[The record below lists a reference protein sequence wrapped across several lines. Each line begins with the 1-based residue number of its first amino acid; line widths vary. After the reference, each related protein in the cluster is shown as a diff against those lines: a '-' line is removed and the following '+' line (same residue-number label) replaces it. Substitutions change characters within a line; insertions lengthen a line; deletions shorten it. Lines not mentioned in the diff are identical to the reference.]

1 MTPLPAVDS
10 PVISELH
17 AALPGRVITDPSG
30 LVALSTDKSGHRG
43 EGVPLAAVHA
53 QSVEDVQQ
61 VCRIASA
68 HRTPV
73 VTRGAG
79 TGLSGGAT
87 AGAGEIVL
95 SLERMDQVLEIS
107 EGNRLAVVQAG
118 VINGRL
124 DEHLAPHG
132 LWWSPDPASKDIS
145 TVGGNIAMNAG
156 GLLCAKYGV
165 TRESVLALKVVLAD
179 GRLLEVGHRTV
190 KGVTGYD
197 LTALMIGSEG
207 TLGIIVEATLA
218 LRPAVTGDTPTLG
231 AVFPSIVDAAAAAA
245 EVVRAG
251 HVPAAMELLDRP
263 CLDAIAAHT
272 GKELAPGGQAYLL
285 LQHDG
290 AAAREEIAS
299 TAEILA
305 RHRAQLT
312 HATDQ
317 ADSERLFA
325 LRRLMFPSLQAL
337 GSLLIEDVAVPR
349 DRLAEAFAEI
359 RRIEEEFGLSIP
371 TAAHA
376 GDGNLHPTF
385 TFTGEIVPPQIWEA
399 AGRIFEMALA
409 MGGTLTGE
417 HGVGLLKRRW
427 LADELGA
434 DQMDLQQQIKAV
446 FDPAGIFNPGKIFTP

>member
-1 MTPLPAVDS
+1 MTFSSPVPAVQAAL
-10 PVISELH
+10 E
-17 AALPGRVITDPSG
+17 AALPGRVTSDPAG
-30 LVALSTDKSGHRG
+30 LSALSTDRSGHPG
-43 EGVPLAAVHA
+43 AGAPLAAVHA
-53 QSVEDVQQ
+53 ESVEHVQQ
-61 VCRIASA
+61 VCRIASD
-68 HRTPV
+68 HSLPV

-79 TGLSGGAT
+79 TGLAGGAT

-95 SLERMDQVLEIS
+95 CLDRMDQVLEIS
-107 EGNRLAVVQAG
+107 AENRLAVVQAG
-118 VINGRL
+118 VINSRL
-124 DEHLAPHG
+124 NQELATHG

-179 GRLLEVGHRTV
+179 GRVLEVGHRTV

-207 TLGIIVEATLA
+207 TLGIIVEATLK
-218 LRPAVTGDTPTLG
+218 LRPAVVGDTPTLS
-231 AVFPSIVDAAAAAA
+231 AVFGSIVDAAAAAA

-272 GKELAPGGQAYLL
+272 GEELAADGEALML

-290 AAAREEIAS
+290 PSAAEEIAA
-299 TAEILA
+299 TAQILA
-305 RHRAQLT
+305 SHRAQIT
-312 HATDQ
+312 RATDQ
-317 ADSERLFA
+317 EDSDRLFA
-325 LRRLMFPSLQAL
+325 LRRLMFPSLEAL
-337 GSLLIEDVAVPR
+337 GSLLIEDVAVPQG
-349 DRLAEAFAEI
+349 RLADAFAEI

-385 TFTGEIVPPQIWEA
+385 SFTGETVPPEIWEA
-399 AGRIFEMALA
+399 AGRIFQMALA

-427 LADELGA
+427 VADELGA
-434 DQMDLQQQIKAV
+434 DQFDLQRQIKAV
-446 FDPAGIFNPGKIFTP
+446 FDPGGILNPGKIFTP